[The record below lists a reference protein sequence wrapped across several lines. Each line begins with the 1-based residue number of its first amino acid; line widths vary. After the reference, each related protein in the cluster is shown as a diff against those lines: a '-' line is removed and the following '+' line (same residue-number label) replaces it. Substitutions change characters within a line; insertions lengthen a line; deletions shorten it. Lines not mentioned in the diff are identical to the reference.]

1 MTIGQNSASTDT
13 ETRRRAKRTR
23 LALLVVF
30 AVNGAIMATWASRIP
45 AIKQAAGLSN
55 AQLGLALLAPGIGAL
70 AAFELSGRAAAR
82 FGSAAVTGVCAAAF
96 CLLLPI
102 VAIADTGLVALFS
115 ALLIF
120 GAGNGALDVSM
131 NTHGVTAEWALGR
144 PALSGMHAAFSAGG
158 LLGAAA
164 GFAAGVFAA
173 AGFAGAAFAGA
184 GFAGAAALLRAA
196 AGRVGAAAGGAAA
209 AAGIGIRTNFIS
221 AAAVGLA
228 CTLLAGRWL
237 PLNAGPTQTV
247 ANSRDETPRS
257 PRRRGVA
264 KALPMPVLL
273 LGAVGFACLLGE
285 GAAADWSATYLRE
298 SVGTSAGLAA
308 VGYAGF
314 SAAMLTGRL
323 FGDTLRSR
331 VRAARLLPIS
341 AALAAL
347 GLLVG
352 LVAGGAA
359 AGIAGFTVLGAGL
372 AVVIPI
378 VFAAAGQLHPDRT
391 GLPAPISLARVNTL
405 SYLGFLAGPPLVG
418 AVAQL
423 TGLRAALLIPAGLAA
438 AVVPLARRALAES
451 PERSS

>member
-164 GFAAGVFAA
+164 G
-173 AGFAGAAFAGA
+173 
-184 GFAGAAALLRAA
+184 
-196 AGRVGAAAGGAAA
+196 GAAA

-257 PRRRGVA
+257 TRRRGVA

>member
-1 MTIGQNSASTDT
+1 MTIGQNSASTDR
-13 ETRRRAKRTR
+13 EIRRRAKRTR

-164 GFAAGVFAA
+164 G
-173 AGFAGAAFAGA
+173 
-184 GFAGAAALLRAA
+184 
-196 AGRVGAAAGGAAA
+196 GAAA

-228 CTLLAGRWL
+228 CTLLVGRWL
-237 PLNAGPTQTV
+237 PLNAGPTQAV
-247 ANSRDETPRS
+247 ANSRDETPMS
-257 PRRRGVA
+257 TRRRGVA

-285 GAAADWSATYLRE
+285 GAAADWSATYLRD

-423 TGLRAALLIPAGLAA
+423 TGLRTALLIPAGLAV
-438 AVVPLARRALAES
+438 AVVPLARRALAEG
-451 PERSS
+451 PKPSS